1 LRQTLL
7 ERFAEARRQSDKLFA
22 LIRPDSL
29 YERPI
34 AERHRFIFY
43 LGHLEAFDLNLL
55 QSRLLNVR
63 PVDAALDRLFAFGI
77 DPVDGGLPSDQPPDW
92 PALPEVHR
100 YKSRVRQAL
109 DAALERAVDPGFG
122 WDNEYDAHVVDVPA
136 FSIGRYKVTNGE
148 YLGFINAGGYRER
161 SLWKEADW
169 QWISQQNITHP
180 AFWKPAGDDWRYR
193 GMFDE
198 LALPL
203 D

>member
-92 PALPEVHR
+92 PAFQEVHR
-100 YKSRVRQAL
+100 YKSRVRQDL
-109 DAALERAVDPGFG
+109 DAALERAVDPGVILLNTAIEHRLMHVETLAYMLHQLPSDGKIQESQAQLPASSHWTPEMIDIPAGQAHLGRSRGDPGFG
-122 WDNEYDAHVVDVPA
+122 WDNEYD
-136 FSIGRYKVTNGE
+136 
-148 YLGFINAGGYRER
+148 
-161 SLWKEADW
+161 
-169 QWISQQNITHP
+169 
-180 AFWKPAGDDWRYR
+180 
-193 GMFDE
+193 
-198 LALPL
+198 
-203 D
+203 